1 MFVRVKKSGKY
12 QYLQIVHNQRSGG
25 QVRQRVLG
33 TLGRLDVLKASGQL
47 DGLLASCARF
57 AQHSAVL
64 SAERENRLEP
74 LRRVRI
80 GPPLIFERLWQQL
93 GLPKLLR
100 RLLADRKFGFDVER
114 AVFLTVLHRLFAPG
128 SDRAAERWKSG
139 YAIAGVEGLQLH
151 HLYRAMAW
159 LGEPLPEDQQADA
172 TPFAPRCVKDWIEEA
187 LFQKTRDLFSGL
199 DLVFFDTTSIYF
211 EGAGGDSIGQ
221 YGNSKD
227 HRRDRKQMVVA
238 VVLDN
243 EGRPI
248 CCELWPGNT
257 SDAKTLIPI
266 IDRLRCRFHIQSI
279 CVVADRGMISRET
292 IRSLGQPERNVRFIL
307 GARLRAVN
315 EVSQVVLR
323 RGGRYREVF
332 GPKQKSK
339 DPAPLKVKEVWVED
353 RRYIVCL
360 NEEQAEADR
369 ANREAIV
376 AALQDQLKQGATSLV
391 GNKGYRKYLSTRPG
405 GGFEIDREKVERDA
419 HFDGKWVLQTDTDL
433 SAVECALKYKELWM
447 VEQLFRSLKSILKTR
462 PIYHQC
468 DETIRGHAFCSFLA
482 LVLLKELYARLEG
495 RGWQPEWKQLRD
507 DLDALEEITLQTD
520 GKTFILR
527 TETEGHAAQ
536 AIQATGVALPPRIR
550 LAHDDQPP
558 PPSTQ
563 QPRSA
568 KVQTRRRNP

>member
-1 MFVRVKKSGKY
+1 MFVRVKKSGNY
-12 QYLQIVHNQRSGG
+12 QYLQIVHNQRSGD

-33 TLGRLDVLKASGQL
+33 TLGRLDVLQATGQL
-47 DGLLASCARF
+47 DGLLASCGRF
-57 AQHSAVL
+57 AAHSAVL
-64 SAERENRLEP
+64 SAEREDRLKP
-74 LRRVRI
+74 LRRIRI
-80 GPPLIFERLWQQL
+80 GPPLVFERLWQEL
-93 GLPKLLR
+93 GLPQVLR
-100 RLLADRKFGFDVER
+100 RLLADRKFEFDVER

-139 YAIAGVEGLQLH
+139 YAMAGVEGLQLH

-172 TPFAPRCVKDWIEEA
+172 TPFAPRCVKDRIEEA
-187 LFQKTRDLFSGL
+187 LFEKTRDLFSGL

-211 EGAGGDSIGQ
+211 EGEGGETIGQ

-238 VVLDN
+238 VVLD
-243 EGRPI
+243 EQGRPI

-257 SDAKTLIPI
+257 SDAKSLIPI
-266 IDRLRCRFHIQSI
+266 IDRLRRRFHIGSI
-279 CVVADRGMISRET
+279 CVVADRGMISRQT
-292 IRSLGQPERNVRFIL
+292 IRELGQPERNVRYIL
-307 GARLRAVN
+307 GARLRAVK
-315 EVSQVVLR
+315 EVSEVVLR

-360 NEEQAEADR
+360 NEEQAEVDR
-369 ANREAIV
+369 ANREAILKSL
-376 AALQDQLKQGATSLV
+376 ADRLKQGATSLV

-419 HFDGKWVLQTDTDL
+419 RFDGKWVLETDSEL
-433 SAVECALKYKELWM
+433 SAVECALKFKELWM

-482 LVLLKELYARLEG
+482 LVLLKELYARLEA
-495 RGWQPEWKQLRD
+495 RGWQVEWNHLRD

-520 GKTFILR
+520 GKTFLLR

-536 AIQATGVALPPRIR
+536 AIQAAGVALPPRIR

-558 PPSTQ
+558 PPSTK

-568 KVQTRRRNP
+568 KAQTRRRKP